1 MVKRIIIALLV
12 AFPMLLFGQGE
23 ADSLFRLYERA
34 DRSKQAQY
42 AKQLVDIFEQEEL
55 FDYPVPDI
63 RTVDRRFGEM
73 LVYLGMGLHEQD
85 ASNFPHAIELGL
97 KAEKRVPKDSL
108 LWLSNCY
115 ELLALANF
123 RQGDFAQAVD
133 YAQKDYDVGEW
144 LDDDKIRSTALN
156 SLAGIHCH
164 TRQFDK
170 ALEYSER
177 SIAIER
183 KGDDD
188 KALAIR
194 LGIKSEILLLMDRP
208 QEALEAIGEAIDI
221 DSKAG
226 RIGKVGIRLS
236 QKSDILAHQQRWEEC
251 RHTCLQALEIF
262 EQTGNS
268 VDKIIALR
276 QLGAC
281 EIQLKQYE
289 SAEKHLQEG
298 ERLCKVTGFRPQ
310 LWRMQRQ
317 LSILYRETG
326 RLDKAL
332 DYLEQSAALKDS
344 LNEERQQQIIGEY
357 QTRFEVREKE
367 QELDDQRNKTRNRSI
382 VAFTLLCVAV
392 LAVVLAI
399 SAYQLAEIRRKR
411 NAELANMNTIKNRFF
426 SIISHDLKN
435 PVRAQSQ
442 LLAFLDEHYD
452 EVDDETKKQQIAA
465 LNASGVRLGE
475 LLTSLLDWASLESGR
490 MRCNPI
496 RVDLSAVVRRNVEL
510 VRPSAVAKEIRIV
523 SDLDAP
529 FYVFTDLNCAD
540 TILRN
545 LLTNA
550 VKFSRVGSSVEIVTT
565 ITDDKIFLS
574 MVDHGVGM
582 TEQQKASIFK
592 LDRISTLG
600 TKEETGT
607 GLGLIVCKTMARM
620 INGDLSF
627 TSEEGCGSTFTLT
640 LPLAEKAVKQQS

>member
-1 MVKRIIIALLV
+1 
-12 AFPMLLFGQGE
+12 
-23 ADSLFRLYERA
+23 
-34 DRSKQAQY
+34 
-42 AKQLVDIFEQEEL
+42 
-55 FDYPVPDI
+55 
-63 RTVDRRFGEM
+63 
-73 LVYLGMGLHEQD
+73 
-85 ASNFPHAIELGL
+85 
-97 KAEKRVPKDSL
+97 
-108 LWLSNCY
+108 
-115 ELLALANF
+115 
-123 RQGDFAQAVD
+123 
-133 YAQKDYDVGEW
+133 
-144 LDDDKIRSTALN
+144 
-156 SLAGIHCH
+156 LAGIHCH

-317 LSILYRETG
+317 LSTLYRETG

-574 MVDHGVGM
+574 VVDHGVGM

>member
-1 MVKRIIIALLV
+1 MVKRFIITLLIALP
-12 AFPMLLFGQGE
+12 ALLFGQGE

-34 DRSKQAQY
+34 DRIGQAQY
-42 AKQLVDIFEQEEL
+42 AKQLVNIFKQEEL
-55 FDYPVPDI
+55 FDYPVSDI
-63 RTVDRRFGEM
+63 RAVDRRFGEM

-85 ASNFPHAIELGL
+85 AGNFPHAIELGL
-97 KAEKRVPKDSL
+97 KAEKLVPKDSL
-108 LWLSNCY
+108 LWLSSCY
-115 ELLALANF
+115 ELLTLANF
-123 RQGDFAQAVD
+123 RQGEFARAVD
-133 YAQKDYDVGEW
+133 YAQKDYDLGEQ
-144 LDDDKIRSTALN
+144 LNDDNIRSTALN

-164 TRQFDK
+164 TRQLDK

-208 QEALEAIGEAIDI
+208 QEALEAISEAIDI
-221 DSKAG
+221 DDKAG

-236 QKSDILAHQQRWEEC
+236 QKSDILAHQQQWEEC
-251 RHTCLQALEIF
+251 RNTCLQALEIF

-298 ERLCKVTGFRPQ
+298 ERLCMATGFRPQ

-317 LSILYRETG
+317 LSNLYRKTG

-357 QTRFEVREKE
+357 QARFEVREKE
-367 QELDDQRNKTRNRSI
+367 QELEAQRNKTRNRSI

-411 NAELANMNTIKNRFF
+411 NAELANMNTIKDRFF

-442 LLAFLDEHYD
+442 LLAFLDEHYE

-465 LNASGVRLGE
+465 LNASGERLGE

-490 MRCNPI
+490 MRCKPI
-496 RVDLSAVVRRNVEL
+496 RVDLSAVVRRNIEL
-510 VRPSAVAKEIRIV
+510 MRPAAVAKDIRIV
-523 SDLDAP
+523 SDLNTP

-545 LLTNA
+545 LLSNA
-550 VKFSRVGSSVEIVTT
+550 VKFSRVGGSVEIVTT
-565 ITDDKIFLS
+565 MSDDHVSLS
-574 MVDHGVGM
+574 VVDHGVGM

-627 TSEEGCGSTFTLT
+627 TSEEGNGSTFTFT
-640 LPLAEKAVKQQS
+640 LPLDEKAVKQS